1 MKGSSNEAEAAKIA
15 RSVASSS
22 LVKVLW
28 AAYDLF
34 IYLLFFIFIII
45 IIIFFCFLKSQL
57 YLLCCIY
64 ASRLLFMVEIRI
76 GAALLVLLA
85 MHQSLSI

>member
-1 MKGSSNEAEAAKIA
+1 MKGTSNEAEAAKIA

-28 AAYDLF
+28 AAYD
-34 IYLLFFIFIII
+34 FFFL
-45 IIIFFCFLKSQL
+45 FCFLKSLL

-64 ASRLLFMVEIRI
+64 ASRLLFMVEIQT

-85 MHQSLSI
+85 MPISLSI